1 VAGYLPG
8 LWWVVG
14 GGGSSEQETSKKAA
28 RRASDN
34 ENFITVK
41 TPSIVS
47 GVRFVANELNH
58 FFLKRPTHVLRNKGT
73 NTMTERVSSE
83 SKEEMSDKSRAEIL
97 VVDDDAM
104 SRRVLAQLLTAG
116 GYQCR
121 VSKNGSEALETVQAE
136 PPSLLLLDFDMP
148 GLNGAEV
155 LKRLRSDRH
164 SAVAQIPTIMLT
176 GHGSEESEVSCLQA
190 GADDFV
196 TKPVN
201 AAVLRARIETQL
213 RLRSMRRQLE
223 RQNDELEEWRR
234 NLERDLAA
242 ARLTQQSLIPQK
254 PLALAGWEV
263 ATCYR
268 PVIQVGGDIYGWL
281 RMKDGRILFW
291 IADGTGHGA
300 AAALLTTLAK
310 LLFHHGNDEQDTPAS
325 VMKAV
330 NHDFRSIFGSS
341 SFMTAMCV
349 AVDPATGSAS
359 VVGAGH
365 PPLLVSRHNGK
376 TESVRSIAP
385 PLGLIEQSE
394 FSETPINLEP
404 GDAFLLYTD
413 GLFSW
418 TKDERHRSTPQQLEK
433 MLDHSAPTA
442 EALLKEVLA
451 YAAPDNSVKTSPDDM
466 TVLAVRRMAGQ

>member
-1 VAGYLPG
+1 
-8 LWWVVG
+8 
-14 GGGSSEQETSKKAA
+14 
-28 RRASDN
+28 
-34 ENFITVK
+34 
-41 TPSIVS
+41 
-47 GVRFVANELNH
+47 
-58 FFLKRPTHVLRNKGT
+58 
-73 NTMTERVSSE
+73 
-83 SKEEMSDKSRAEIL
+83 MSNNSRAQIL
-97 VVDDDAM
+97 VVDDDAI
-104 SRRVLAQLLTAG
+104 SRKILAQLLASAG
-116 GYQCR
+116 HDCR
-121 VSKNGSEALETVQAE
+121 ECEDGAKALQLIHAK

-155 LKRLRSDRH
+155 LGRLRSDADP
-164 SAVAQIPTIMLT
+164 AVAQIPTIMLT

-196 TKPVN
+196 TKPIN

-254 PLALAGWEV
+254 PPPLPGWQV

-281 RMKDGRILFW
+281 PMKDSRILFW

-310 LLFHHGNDEQDTPAS
+310 LLFHYGSVEHDAPAT
-325 VMKAV
+325 VMERV
-330 NHDFRSIFGSS
+330 NSDFRSIFGAR

-349 AVDPATGSAS
+349 ALDPASGHAS

-365 PPLLVSRHNGK
+365 PPLLVSRDNGA
-376 TESVRSIAP
+376 TESIASIAP
-385 PLGLIEQSE
+385 PLGLIEHPE
-394 FSETPINLEP
+394 FTETVIGFET

-413 GLFSW
+413 GLFGSA
-418 TKDERHRSTPQQLEK
+418 KDERRRLTPQRLEK
-433 MLDHSAPTA
+433 MLDHSAPSA
-442 EALLKEVLA
+442 EALLKGLLTQV
-451 YAAPDNSVKTSPDDM
+451 APDNARDALPDDLAA
-466 TVLAVRRMAGQ
+466 LAVRRAA